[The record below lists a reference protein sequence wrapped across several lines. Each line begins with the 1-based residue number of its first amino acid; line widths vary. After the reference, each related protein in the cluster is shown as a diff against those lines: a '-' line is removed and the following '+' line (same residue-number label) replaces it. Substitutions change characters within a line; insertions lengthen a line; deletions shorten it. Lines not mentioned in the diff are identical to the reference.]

1 MGGVE
6 GSAGCLARTQ
16 ELEGGGTFSGMEK
29 AGEGRVNGRTVSLV
43 LDRCV

>member
-16 ELEGGGTFSGMEK
+16 ELEGGGDVLWD
-29 AGEGRVNGRTVSLV
+29 GESWGRKG
-43 LDRCV
+43 

>member
-16 ELEGGGTFSGMEK
+16 ELEGGGVLWD
-29 AGEGRVNGRTVSLV
+29 GETWGRKG
-43 LDRCV
+43 